1 MSFFSRKKHSQQQSA
16 STTVAQS
23 SASAALAQI
32 QQQPQAQQQQQQ
44 QQPSQKPLSKETS
57 YDSGLNGRGSPSPA
71 MNGVQ
76 PGISQQAQRP
86 PPNGQAPLQAPN
98 GIQPPPN
105 QQQPPQQRP
114 AYPWSQRRLQLP
126 PPVTIPKPGVAPP
139 LTPSPSPFPRYGH
152 ALPVNATSSG
162 ELFLFGGLVRD
173 TVRND
178 LYLISVRDLSATLLQ
193 TTGEIPSPRVGHA
206 SALVGSVLIVW
217 GGDTKTSSKSKPG
230 DKQDDGLYLLNLV
243 SREWTRVAVYGPSP
257 VGRYGHAVT
266 MVGSKFY
273 VFGGQVD
280 GEFLNDLWSFDLNSL
295 RTKATWELVEP
306 AEGSPRPP
314 KRTSHICVTY
324 GEKIILFGGTDCQY
338 HYNDTWAFDTTNN
351 TWTELNCIGFI
362 PSPREGH
369 SAAMVDDVIY
379 VFGGRGVD
387 GKDLGDLG
395 AFKISNQ
402 RWYMFQKMGPA
413 PSPRSGHAMAS
424 MGSRVFVLGGLGGES
439 LNTQK
444 PEDPTIVHV
453 LDTKHIKYPDSNK
466 PPPAAANGRKSQI
479 GAQPIQKTNAENA
492 ANNANAGRPISPT
505 YEQSSESDEVRRA
518 VSPSGR
524 SKTPN
529 GITQQAGTLTNK
541 GKGRMRDDEYDG
553 QGGESSPEH
562 TEPATRESAVS
573 PDGGARAR
581 SPATTGSRAV
591 SPQQGVSTDVYDPN
605 GPQASLASV
614 MMSRNGP
621 NARSPS
627 PVVVD
632 RTKGAAPTL
641 ESFYNKAPGSPTVNG
656 FAHAHAHTKAGST
669 GNVTADL
676 IRDLKEKEAEV
687 EALKKKEAW
696 MKAALLK
703 AERSGFIYAES
714 EEELASRA
722 DDDDI
727 DSRKVTEMVI
737 NLKQLK
743 AKIQATVTERAKEA
757 SERVQEAERLRASAV
772 QEAAFYRAKLAALE
786 SSSDNEVARAERER
800 VADLERQLSAA
811 LTGQAERD
819 RKIKELNE
827 SLSLQTT
834 LLEQAEARA
843 DDASKRAD
851 TLAQSHE
858 RDAEEQATLRE
869 RNALLETM
877 LREQSEKLLE
887 QTSIADQ
894 READYVKAQSQLDE
908 LLHSQDQHI
917 RTLEQTRAALDAA
930 SARADEVDAQ
940 YSRARDRIA
949 QLEADIAELRGD
961 LEARNAEVEH
971 ARVRLADVENSW
983 AKSREEADA
992 FRAVTTGSL
1001 GKLLDSHHD
1010 LRADEDRVARG
1021 YQEKIDTL
1029 NGELAS
1035 LRDMLKDASRRADEA
1050 QQELANQR
1058 RKAREAE
1065 AETFSL
1071 RSQVVGFRTQLSMAL
1086 ADSGRLRK
1094 DLNAKESELA
1104 AKAKEASAAALRLEA
1119 MRSYLAA
1126 NGIVAEDEDGNALRA
1141 DDVTAARIQ
1150 ELEERLAE
1158 RTRAHEI
1165 AERELQTVF
1174 QQKQD
1179 AESQVESLS
1188 AQLDRIRTTQSPS
1201 RRNGAEAASE
1211 ARVAELEQKLEET
1224 ESSYKARLSQLEED
1238 YQLAVHY
1245 VKATEKTMRKM
1256 KEELTKQKTLNQS
1269 MQAEIDRGSP
1279 SMRLRGLN
1287 GRGTPSSE
1295 DSSAGNTFLQNQ
1307 LADAQRQVSR
1317 LNSDNRE
1324 LRNRIDTLE
1333 QDLEHMR
1340 DNVLAVQ
1347 RESDERLSR
1356 IEDLEQEVERL
1367 QNALVVARG
1376 GHDETMLEQLSNEN
1390 TTLKRE
1396 NEQLSH
1402 KIELLLAVEQP
1413 PYSAGR
1419 PISGFSERRTSTSSS
1434 ENAMAFEH
1442 LSSELDDWQRQLASS
1457 MSARRPVHDYDSP
1470 SQGHERAR
1478 SRS

>member
-1 MSFFSRKKHSQQQSA
+1 MSFFSRKKHTQQQA
-16 STTVAQS
+16 STSVAVQS
-23 SASAALAQI
+23 PASAALAQI
-32 QQQPQAQQQQQQ
+32 QQPPSGQ
-44 QQPSQKPLSKETS
+44 QQPQKQLSKETS

-71 MNGVQ
+71 INGIQ
-76 PGISQQAQRP
+76 PGITQQAQRP
-86 PPNGQAPLQAPN
+86 PNGQSPPQGLNSTQPAPS
-98 GIQPPPN
+98 
-105 QQQPPQQRP
+105 QQQSGQPGQQGPHQQRP

-139 LTPSPSPFPRYGH
+139 SSPSPSPFPRYGH
-152 ALPVNATSSG
+152 ALPTNATTSG
-162 ELFLFGGLVRD
+162 ELFLFGGLVRE

-178 LYLISVRDLSATLLQ
+178 LYLISTRDLSATLLQ

-295 RTKATWELVEP
+295 RTKAAWELVEP
-306 AEGSPRPP
+306 VEGSPRPP
-314 KRTSHICVTY
+314 KRTSHVCVTY

-338 HYNDTWAFDTTNN
+338 HYNDTWAFDTN
-351 TWTELNCIGFI
+351 TKTWSELTCIGFI

-369 SAAMVDDVIY
+369 SAAMVDDVVY

-395 AFKISNQ
+395 AFKVTNQ

-439 LNTQK
+439 LNPQK
-444 PEDPTIVHV
+444 PEDPSLIHV
-453 LDTKHIKYPDSNK
+453 LDTKHIKYPDSSK
-466 PPPAAANGRKSQI
+466 PPPTAANGRKSV
-479 GAQPIQKTNAENA
+479 GAQPVQA
-492 ANNANAGRPISPT
+492 RPSGDTPNGIRDGSPA
-505 YEQSSESDEVRRA
+505 YEPMSDSEDVRRA
-518 VSPSGR
+518 VSPTGRQKTNGVPPQSISG
-524 SKTPN
+524 
-529 GITQQAGTLTNK
+529 K
-541 GKGRMRDDEYDG
+541 GKGKMRDDEFD
-553 QGGESSPEH
+553 GESSPET
-562 TEPATRESAVS
+562 TEAAVAMRESAVS
-573 PDGGARAR
+573 PDNARAKSPTGPASR
-581 SPATTGSRAV
+581 ATSPA
-591 SPQQGVSTDVYDPN
+591 QGVTTSDVYDPA

-614 MMSRNGP
+614 MMSRNGLG
-621 NARSPS
+621 ARSPS
-627 PVVVD
+627 PVVD
-632 RTKGAAPTL
+632 R
-641 ESFYNKAPGSPTVNG
+641 SKAPLDAFYKPASPTVNG
-656 FAHAHAHTKAGST
+656 FAKPGST
-669 GNVTADL
+669 GNLTADL
-676 IRDLKEKEAEV
+676 IRDLKDKEAEV

-696 MKAALLK
+696 MKAALMK

-714 EEELASRA
+714 EEELSSRA

-727 DSRKVTEMVI
+727 DGRKVTEMVI

-743 AKIQATVTERAKEA
+743 AKIQTTVLERAKEA
-757 SERVQEAERLRASAV
+757 SDRVQEAERVRVSAV

-786 SSSDNEVARAERER
+786 ASSESEVARIERER
-800 VADLERQLSAA
+800 TADLERQLQVA
-811 LTGQAERD
+811 LAGQAERD
-819 RKIKELNE
+819 RKIQELND
-827 SLSLQTT
+827 SVSLQTT

-843 DDASKRAD
+843 EDASKRAD
-851 TLAQSHE
+851 TLTQSYDQSTEAHN
-858 RDAEEQATLRE
+858 ALRE
-869 RNALLETM
+869 RNAALEAR
-877 LREQSEKLLE
+877 LRETSDKLLA
-887 QTSIADQ
+887 QTSLVEQ
-894 READYVKAQSQLDE
+894 HEADYIKAQSQLE
-908 LLHSQDQHI
+908 NVLRSQDQHI
-917 RTLEQTRAALDAA
+917 RALDQTRAALEAA
-930 SARADEVDAQ
+930 SSRAEEVDAQ
-940 YSRARDRIA
+940 YARAREQIS
-949 QLEADIAELRGD
+949 QLEADVAELRGE
-961 LEARNAEVEH
+961 LEARTSEIEA
-971 ARVRLADVENSW
+971 ARVRIADTENFW

-1001 GKLLDSHHD
+1001 GKLLDSHHE
-1010 LRADEDRVARG
+1010 LKSDEDRLTRG
-1021 YQEKIDTL
+1021 YTEKINAL
-1029 NGELAS
+1029 QNEVSS
-1035 LRDMLKDASRRADEA
+1035 LRDMLRDTSRRADEA
-1050 QQELANQR
+1050 QEELSKER
-1058 RKAREAE
+1058 HRIRET
-1065 AETFSL
+1065 ETETLSL

-1094 DLNAKESELA
+1094 DLVVKETELQN
-1104 AKAKEASAAALRLEA
+1104 KAKEASTAALRMEA

-1126 NGIVAEDEDGNALRA
+1126 NGIVAEDEDGNPLRA
-1141 DDVTAARIQ
+1141 DDVTSARIQ
-1150 ELEERLAE
+1150 ELEDRLVE

-1165 AERELQTVF
+1165 AERELQSLL

-1179 AESQVESLS
+1179 VDAQVESLS
-1188 AQLDRIRTTQSPS
+1188 AQLDRVRTTQSPS
-1201 RRNGAEAASE
+1201 RRNGVDSGSD

-1224 ESSYKARLSQLEED
+1224 ENSYKARLQQLEED

-1256 KEELTKQKTLNQS
+1256 KDELSKQKTLNQS
-1269 MQAEIDRGSP
+1269 MQAEMDRGSP

-1287 GRGTPSSE
+1287 GRGTPSSD
-1295 DSSAGNTFLQNQ
+1295 DSNEFLRNQ
-1307 LADAQRQVSR
+1307 LQDAQRQVQR
-1317 LNSDNRE
+1317 LNSDNKD
-1324 LRNRIDTLE
+1324 LRSRIDTLE

-1340 DNVLAVQ
+1340 DNVIASQ

-1356 IEDLEQEVERL
+1356 IEELEQDVERL
-1367 QNALVVARG
+1367 QNSLVIARG
-1376 GHDETMLEQLSNEN
+1376 GHEESLLEQLSSEN

-1402 KIELLLAVEQP
+1402 KIELLLAVDQP
-1413 PYSAGR
+1413 AFGHGR
-1419 PISGFSERRTSTSSS
+1419 PVSGFSERRASTSSS

-1457 MSARRPVHDYDSP
+1457 MSNRRPILDYDSP
-1470 SQGHERAR
+1470 SLGHERAR

>member
-1 MSFFSRKKHSQQQSA
+1 MRRQSDR
-16 STTVAQS
+16 
-23 SASAALAQI
+23 
-32 QQQPQAQQQQQQ
+32 PRF
-44 QQPSQKPLSKETS
+44 
-57 YDSGLNGRGSPSPA
+57 SGLNGRGSPSPA
-71 MNGVQ
+71 VNGVQ
-76 PGISQQAQRP
+76 PGISQQTQRAA
-86 PPNGQAPLQAPN
+86 PNGQVPAQGSN
-98 GIQPPPN
+98 SMQPPSS
-105 QQQPPQQRP
+105 QQQPSQQQVPPQQRP
-114 AYPWSQRRLQLP
+114 AYPWSQRRLQLS

-139 LTPSPSPFPRYGH
+139 TSPSPSPFPRYGH

-162 ELFLFGGLVRD
+162 ELFLFGGLVRE

-217 GGDTKTSSKSKPG
+217 GGDTKTSGKSKPG

-243 SREWTRVAVYGPSP
+243 TREWTRVAVYGPSP
-257 VGRYGHAVT
+257 VGRYGHAVA

-295 RTKATWELVEP
+295 KTKATWELVEP

-338 HYNDTWAFDTTNN
+338 HYNDTWAFNTTTN

-444 PEDPTIVHV
+444 PEDPTIIHV

-466 PPPAAANGRKSQI
+466 PPPAAVNGRKSQI
-479 GAQPIQKTNAENA
+479 GPQPIQKGAIEGGAPNAS
-492 ANNANAGRPISPT
+492 AGRPISPS
-505 YEQSSESDEVRRA
+505 YEGSESDDVRRA

-529 GITQQAGTLTNK
+529 GITQQATSSNK
-541 GKGRMRDDEYDG
+541 GKGRMRDDEFE
-553 QGGESSPEH
+553 GGESSPDNV
-562 TEPATRESAVS
+562 EPAMRESTVS
-573 PDGGARAR
+573 PDGARAR
-581 SPATTGSRAV
+581 SPTVSGSRAV
-591 SPQQGVSTDVYDPN
+591 SPSQGVSTDVYDPN

-614 MMSRNGP
+614 VMARSGN

-627 PVVVD
+627 PVVD
-632 RTKGAAPTL
+632 RSKGAL
-641 ESFYNKAPGSPTVNG
+641 ESLYKPGSPTTNG
-656 FAHAHAHTKAGST
+656 FGHTNAGST
-669 GNVTADL
+669 GNVTVDL
-676 IRDLKEKEAEV
+676 IRDLKDKEAEV

-743 AKIQATVTERAKEA
+743 AKIQATVNERAREA

-786 SSSDNEVARAERER
+786 TSSDNEVVRAERER

-811 LTGQAERD
+811 LAGQAERD
-819 RKIKELNE
+819 RKIKELND

-858 RDAEEQATLRE
+858 RDAEEQSTLRE
-869 RNALLETM
+869 RNAVLETM

-887 QTSIADQ
+887 QTSLAEQ
-894 READYVKAQSQLDE
+894 READYIKAQSQLDE
-908 LLHSQDQHI
+908 LLHSHDQHI
-917 RTLEQTRAALDAA
+917 RALEQTRAALEST

-940 YSRARDRIA
+940 YSRAREQIA

-961 LEARNAEVEH
+961 LEARNAEIEH

-1001 GKLLDSHHD
+1001 GKLLDSHHE

-1021 YQEKIDTL
+1021 FQEKISTL
-1029 NGELAS
+1029 QAEIAS

-1050 QQELANQR
+1050 QEELSNQR

-1065 AETFSL
+1065 AETLSL

-1094 DLNAKESELA
+1094 DLNAKESELVS
-1104 AKAKEASAAALRLEA
+1104 KVKEASAATLRLEA

-1126 NGIVAEDEDGNALRA
+1126 NGIVAEDEDGNPLRA

-1150 ELEERLAE
+1150 ELEDRLAE

-1165 AERELQTVF
+1165 AERELQTMF

-1179 AESQVESLS
+1179 AESQIESLS
-1188 AQLDRIRTTQSPS
+1188 ALLDHIRTTQSPS
-1201 RRNGAEAASE
+1201 RRNGGDAASE
-1211 ARVAELEQKLEET
+1211 ARIAELEKKLEET
-1224 ESSYKARLSQLEED
+1224 ENSYKARLQQLEDD

-1256 KEELTKQKTLNQS
+1256 KEELNKQKNLNQS

-1279 SMRLRGLN
+1279 SIRLRAHN
-1287 GRGTPSSE
+1287 GRGTPSSDDNSNE
-1295 DSSAGNTFLQNQ
+1295 FLRNQ
-1307 LADAQRQVSR
+1307 LQDAQRQVQR
-1317 LNSDNRE
+1317 LNSDNKE

-1347 RESDERLSR
+1347 RESDERMSR

-1367 QNALVVARG
+1367 QNALAIFRD
-1376 GHDETMLEQLSNEN
+1376 GHDETVLERLSNEN

-1396 NEQLSH
+1396 NEQLTH
-1402 KIELLLAVEQP
+1402 KIELLLAVDQP
-1413 PYSAGR
+1413 AFGSGR
-1419 PISGFSERRTSTSSS
+1419 PVSGFSDRRTSTSSS

-1457 MSARRPVHDYDSP
+1457 MSARRSDYDSP
-1470 SQGHERAR
+1470 SQGHERSRPR
-1478 SRS
+1478 S

>member
-1 MSFFSRKKHSQQQSA
+1 MSFFSRKKHTQQSA
-16 STTVAQS
+16 STTVTQS
-23 SASAALAQI
+23 SASAALAQLQQPPQN
-32 QQQPQAQQQQQQ
+32 QQQPQ
-44 QQPSQKPLSKETS
+44 KPLTKETS

-71 MNGVQ
+71 VNGVQ
-76 PGISQQAQRP
+76 PSISQQAQRP
-86 PPNGQAPLQAPN
+86 ALNGQTPPQGPNGVQPAPS
-98 GIQPPPN
+98 
-105 QQQPPQQRP
+105 QQQAQGGQQQGPAQTRP

-139 LTPSPSPFPRYGH
+139 TSPSPSPFPRYGH

-162 ELFLFGGLVRD
+162 ELFLFGGLVRE

-295 RTKATWELVEP
+295 RSKATWELVEP
-306 AEGSPRPP
+306 VEGSPRPP

-324 GEKIILFGGTDCQY
+324 GDKIILFGGTDCQY
-338 HYNDTWAFDTTNN
+338 HYNDTWAFDTTTN
-351 TWTELNCIGFI
+351 TWSELNCIGFI

-395 AFKISNQ
+395 AFKISSTYSFRAYHRRAYLCPIPDQ

-466 PPPAAANGRKSQI
+466 PPPAALAGRKSQI
-479 GAQPIQKTNAENA
+479 GPQPIQKPGSEPNAP
-492 ANNANAGRPISPT
+492 NAGRPISPS
-505 YEQSSESDEVRRA
+505 YEHGSDSDVQRAVSPTGRAKTPNGTIQPVASVKGKGRVRDEEFDGESSPENTEPAIRDSAVSPDVARAKSPASIASRA
-518 VSPSGR
+518 VSPS
-524 SKTPN
+524 
-529 GITQQAGTLTNK
+529 
-541 GKGRMRDDEYDG
+541 
-553 QGGESSPEH
+553 
-562 TEPATRESAVS
+562 
-573 PDGGARAR
+573 
-581 SPATTGSRAV
+581 
-591 SPQQGVSTDVYDPN
+591 QGVSADVYDPN
-605 GPQASLASV
+605 GPQVSLASV
-614 MMSRNGP
+614 MMARNGP
-621 NARSPS
+621 SGRSPS
-627 PVVVD
+627 PVVD
-632 RTKGAAPTL
+632 RSKGPLDA
-641 ESFYNKAPGSPTVNG
+641 FHKPGSPTVNG
-656 FAHAHAHTKAGST
+656 FAHTKPGST
-669 GNVTADL
+669 GNLTADL
-676 IRDLKEKEAEV
+676 IRDLKDKEAEV

-743 AKIQATVTERAKEA
+743 AKIQATVLERANEA
-757 SERVQEAERLRASAV
+757 SARVQEAERLRASAV

-786 SSSDNEVARAERER
+786 SSSDNELAKVERDR

-811 LTGQAERD
+811 LAGQAERD
-819 RKIKELNE
+819 RKIKELND

-858 RDAEEQATLRE
+858 RDSEDQDTLRE
-869 RNALLETM
+869 RNAVLETL

-887 QTSIADQ
+887 QTSLAEQ
-894 READYVKAQSQLDE
+894 READYIRAQTQLDD
-908 LLHSQDQHI
+908 LIHSHEQHV
-917 RTLEQTRAALDAA
+917 RALDQTRAALDAA
-930 SARADEVDAQ
+930 TARADEVDAQ
-940 YSRARDRIA
+940 YSRARDQIS
-949 QLEADIAELRGD
+949 QLEADVAELRGE
-961 LEARNAEVEH
+961 LEARTTEVEN

-1001 GKLLDSHHD
+1001 GKLLDSHHE
-1010 LRADEDRVARG
+1010 LRSDEDRLTRG
-1021 YQEKIDTL
+1021 HQEKL
-1029 NGELAS
+1029 NALQAEIAS
-1035 LRDMLKDASRRADEA
+1035 LRDMLKDASRRAQEA
-1050 QQELANQR
+1050 QEELADQR

-1065 AETFSL
+1065 AETLSL

-1094 DLNAKESELA
+1094 ELNAKESELA
-1104 AKAKEASAAALRLEA
+1104 TKAKEASATALRLEA

-1126 NGIVAEDEDGNALRA
+1126 NGVVAEDEDGNPLRA
-1141 DDVTAARIQ
+1141 DDVTSARIQ
-1150 ELEERLAE
+1150 ELEDRLAE
-1158 RTRAHEI
+1158 RTRAHDI
-1165 AERELQTVF
+1165 AERELQTLLR
-1174 QQKQD
+1174 QKQD
-1179 AESQVESLS
+1179 ADNQIDALS

-1201 RRNGAEAASE
+1201 RRNGADAASD
-1211 ARVAELEQKLEET
+1211 ARVVELEQKLEET
-1224 ESSYKARLSQLEED
+1224 EAEYKARMKQLEED
-1238 YQLAVHY
+1238 YHVAIHY

-1256 KEELTKQKTLNQS
+1256 KEELNKQKNLNQS
-1269 MQAEIDRGSP
+1269 MQAEMERGSP

-1287 GRGTPSSE
+1287 GRGTPSSDE
-1295 DSSAGNTFLQNQ
+1295 GNEVLRNQ
-1307 LADAQRQVSR
+1307 LQDAHRQVQR
-1317 LNSDNRE
+1317 LNGDNKD

-1340 DNVLAVQ
+1340 ETFLTVQ
-1347 RESDERLSR
+1347 RESDERMSR
-1356 IEDLEQEVERL
+1356 IMELEQDTERM

-1376 GHDETMLEQLSNEN
+1376 GQDEGILEQLSNEN
-1390 TTLKRE
+1390 TALKRE

-1402 KIELLLAVEQP
+1402 KIELLLAVDQP
-1413 PYSAGR
+1413 SFSDR
-1419 PISGFSERRTSTSSS
+1419 PVSGFSERRASTSSS

-1457 MSARRPVHDYDSP
+1457 MSNRRPVLSYDSP

>member
-1 MSFFSRKKHSQQQSA
+1 MSFFTRKKHTPQSA
-16 STTVAQS
+16 STTVTPS
-23 SASAALAQI
+23 SASAALAQL
-32 QQQPQAQQQQQQ
+32 QQQPQTQ
-44 QQPSQKPLSKETS
+44 QQPQKPLTKETS

-71 MNGVQ
+71 VNGAQ
-76 PGISQQAQRP
+76 PSISQQPQRAL
-86 PPNGQAPLQAPN
+86 PNGQAPPLGSNGVLPTPAQQSSQSGQQSAPT
-98 GIQPPPN
+98 
-105 QQQPPQQRP
+105 RA

-139 LTPSPSPFPRYGH
+139 TSPSPSPFPRYGH
-152 ALPVNATSSG
+152 ALPVNATTSG
-162 ELFLFGGLVRD
+162 ELFLFGGLVRE

-217 GGDTKTSSKSKPG
+217 GGDTKTNSKSKPG

-273 VFGGQVD
+273 IFGGQVD

-295 RTKATWELVEP
+295 RSKAAWELVEP
-306 AEGSPRPP
+306 VEGSRPP
-314 KRTSHICVTY
+314 KRTSHVCVTY

-338 HYNDTWAFDTTNN
+338 HYNDTWAFDTTTN
-351 TWTELNCIGFI
+351 TWSELNCIGFI

-369 SAAMVDDVIY
+369 SAAMVDDVVY

-444 PEDPTIVHV
+444 PEDPTVVHV
-453 LDTKHIKYPDSNK
+453 LDTSPNHFAEHIKYPDSNK
-466 PPPAAANGRKSQI
+466 PPPAGVAGRKSQI
-479 GAQPIQKTNAENA
+479 GPQPIQKPGFEPGAP
-492 ANNANAGRPISPT
+492 NANRPISPS
-505 YEQSSESDEVRRA
+505 YDHGSDTDTAQRA
-518 VSPSGR
+518 VSPTSR
-524 SKTPN
+524 VKSPN
-529 GITQQAGTLTNK
+529 GTAMQALASVK
-541 GKGRMRDDEYDG
+541 GKARARDEDFD
-553 QGGESSPEH
+553 GESSPEN
-562 TEPATRESAVS
+562 TEPAVRDSAVS
-573 PDGGARAR
+573 PDGGARAK
-581 SPATTGSRAV
+581 SPANPASRAV
-591 SPQQGVSTDVYDPN
+591 SPAQGISADVYDPS

-614 MMSRNGP
+614 IMSRSGV

-627 PVVVD
+627 PVVD
-632 RTKGAAPTL
+632 RSKGPLDAFFKP
-641 ESFYNKAPGSPTVNG
+641 NSPTVNG
-656 FAHAHAHTKAGST
+656 FAHTKPGST

-676 IRDLKEKEAEV
+676 IRDLKDKEAEV

-714 EEELASRA
+714 EEELSSRT

-743 AKIQATVTERAKEA
+743 AKIQATVLERANEA
-757 SERVQEAERLRASAV
+757 SVRVQEAERLRTSAL
-772 QEAAFYRAKLAALE
+772 QESAFYRAKLAALE
-786 SSSDNEVARAERER
+786 SSSDNELVKVERER
-800 VADLERQLSAA
+800 IADLERQLSAA
-811 LTGQAERD
+811 LSGHADRD

-851 TLAQSHE
+851 TLAHSHE
-858 RDAEEQATLRE
+858 RDNEDQITLRG
-869 RNALLETM
+869 RNAFLETQ

-887 QTSIADQ
+887 QTSVAEQ
-894 READYVKAQSQLDE
+894 READYIKAQTQLDD
-908 LLHSQDQHI
+908 LLHSDDQHV
-917 RTLEQTRAALDAA
+917 RALEQTRAALAA
-930 SARADEVDAQ
+930 VSARAEEVDAQ
-940 YSRARDRIA
+940 YGRARDQIT
-949 QLEADIAELRGD
+949 QLEADVAELRGE
-961 LEARNAEVEH
+961 LEARTTEVEN
-971 ARVRLADVENSW
+971 ARLRLLDVENSW

-1001 GKLLDSHHD
+1001 GKLLDSHHE
-1010 LRADEDRVARG
+1010 LRADEDRLTRG
-1021 YQEKIDTL
+1021 HQEKLDALQAEI
-1029 NGELAS
+1029 AS
-1035 LRDMLKDASRRADEA
+1035 LRDMLKDASRRAQEA
-1050 QQELANQR
+1050 QDELSGQR

-1065 AETFSL
+1065 TETLSL
-1071 RSQVVGFRTQLSMAL
+1071 RSQVVGLRTHISLAM

-1094 DLNAKESELA
+1094 ELNTKESDLLS
-1104 AKAKEASAAALRLEA
+1104 KTKEASTFALRLEA

-1126 NGIVAEDEDGNALRA
+1126 NGIVAEDEEGNPLRA
-1141 DDVTAARIQ
+1141 DDVTSARIR
-1150 ELEERLAE
+1150 ELEDMLTE
-1158 RTRAHEI
+1158 RTRAHGI
-1165 AERELQTVF
+1165 AERELQTLLE
-1174 QQKQD
+1174 QKQD
-1179 AESQVESLS
+1179 ADNQVESLS
-1188 AQLDRIRTTQSPS
+1188 NQLDRIRTTQSPS
-1201 RRNGAEAASE
+1201 RRNGADADAD
-1211 ARVAELEQKLEET
+1211 ARVAELEQKAEET
-1224 ESSYKARLSQLEED
+1224 ENSYKARLAQLEED

-1245 VKATEKTMRKM
+1245 VKATEKTMRKL
-1256 KEELTKQKTLNQS
+1256 KEELNKQKTLNQS
-1269 MQAEIDRGSP
+1269 MQAEIERGSP
-1279 SMRLRGLN
+1279 SIRLRGLN
-1287 GRGTPSSE
+1287 GRGTPSSDE
-1295 DSSAGNTFLQNQ
+1295 GNEVLRNQ
-1307 LADAQRQVSR
+1307 LQDAHRQVQR
-1317 LNSDNRE
+1317 LNSDNKD

-1340 DNVLAVQ
+1340 DTFLTVQ
-1347 RESDERLSR
+1347 RESDERLNR
-1356 IEDLEQEVERL
+1356 AMELDQDVERL

-1376 GHDETMLEQLSNEN
+1376 GQDESVLEQLSNDN

-1396 NEQLSH
+1396 NEQLSR
-1402 KIELLLAVEQP
+1402 KIELLLAVDQP
-1413 PYSAGR
+1413 TYGAGR
-1419 PISGFSERRTSTSSS
+1419 PVSGFSERRASTSSS

-1457 MSARRPVHDYDSP
+1457 MSNRRPVLDYDSP

>member
-1 MSFFSRKKHSQQQSA
+1 MSFFSRRKHTQQSA

-23 SASAALAQI
+23 SASAALAQL
-32 QQQPQAQQQQQQ
+32 QQQPQGQQQT
-44 QQPSQKPLSKETS
+44 QKPLSKETS

-71 MNGVQ
+71 INGVQ

-86 PPNGQAPLQAPN
+86 APTGQVPPPGPNGV
-98 GIQPPPN
+98 QPASSQQPG
-105 QQQPPQQRP
+105 QQQAPPQQRP
-114 AYPWSQRRLQLP
+114 AYPWSQKRLQLP

-139 LTPSPSPFPRYGH
+139 TSPSPSPFPRYGH

-162 ELFLFGGLVRD
+162 ELFLFGGLVRE

-295 RTKATWELVEP
+295 RSKATWELVEP
-306 AEGSPRPP
+306 VEGSPRPP

-324 GEKIILFGGTDCQY
+324 GDRIILFGGTDCQY
-338 HYNDTWAFDTTNN
+338 HYNDTWAFDTTTN
-351 TWTELNCIGFI
+351 TWSELNCIGFI

-444 PEDPTIVHV
+444 PEDPTIIHV

-466 PPPAAANGRKSQI
+466 PPPAAANGRKSTI
-479 GAQPIQKTNAENA
+479 GPQPIQKPGVD
-492 ANNANAGRPISPT
+492 ANVQNAGRPISPN
-505 YEQSSESDEVRRA
+505 YEHGSDSDDVRRA

-529 GITQQAGTLTNK
+529 GIGQQTMSSK
-541 GKGRMRDDEYDG
+541 GKGRMRDEEFD
-553 QGGESSPEH
+553 GESSPEQ
-562 TEPATRESAVS
+562 TEPAARESAVS
-573 PDGGARAR
+573 PEGARAR
-581 SPATTGSRAV
+581 SPTTTASRAV
-591 SPQQGVSTDVYDPN
+591 SPSQGVSADVYDPN

-614 MMSRNGP
+614 MMARNGISG
-621 NARSPS
+621 RSPS
-627 PVVVD
+627 PVVD
-632 RTKGAAPTL
+632 RSKGPLDA
-641 ESFYNKAPGSPTVNG
+641 FHKPGSPTVNG
-656 FAHAHAHTKAGST
+656 FMHTKPGST
-669 GNVTADL
+669 GNLTADL
-676 IRDLKEKEAEV
+676 IRDLKDKEAEL
-687 EALKKKEAW
+687 ESLKKKEAW

-743 AKIQATVTERAKEA
+743 AKIQASVLERANEA
-757 SERVQEAERLRASAV
+757 SARVQEAERLRASAV

-786 SSSDNEVARAERER
+786 ASSESEVATVERER
-800 VADLERQLSAA
+800 IADLERQLSTA
-811 LTGQAERD
+811 LSGQAERD
-819 RKIKELNE
+819 RKIKELND

-858 RDAEEQATLRE
+858 RDAEDQTTLRE
-869 RNALLETM
+869 RNAVLETL

-887 QTSIADQ
+887 QTSLAEQ
-894 READYVKAQSQLDE
+894 READYIKAQTQLDE
-908 LLHSQDQHI
+908 LLLSQEQHV
-917 RTLEQTRAALDAA
+917 RALDQTRAALDAA

-940 YSRARDRIA
+940 YSRARNQIA
-949 QLEADIAELRGD
+949 QLEADVAELRGE
-961 LEARNAEVEH
+961 LEARTTEVEN
-971 ARVRLADVENSW
+971 ARIRLADVENSW
-983 AKSREEADA
+983 AKSREEADK

-1001 GKLLDSHHD
+1001 GKLLDSHHE
-1010 LRADEDRVARG
+1010 LRTDEDRLTRG
-1021 YQEKIDTL
+1021 HQEKL
-1029 NGELAS
+1029 NALQAEIAS
-1035 LRDMLKDASRRADEA
+1035 LRDMLKDASHRAEEA
-1050 QQELANQR
+1050 QEELSNQR

-1065 AETFSL
+1065 AETLSL

-1094 DLNAKESELA
+1094 ELNAKEAELSS
-1104 AKAKEASAAALRLEA
+1104 KMKEAAATTLRLEA

-1126 NGIVAEDEDGNALRA
+1126 NGVVAEDEDGNPLRA
-1141 DDVTAARIQ
+1141 DDATSARIQ
-1150 ELEERLAE
+1150 ELEHKLAE

-1165 AERELQTVF
+1165 AERELQTLL

-1179 AESQVESLS
+1179 ADNQIESLS

-1201 RRNGAEAASE
+1201 RRNAADD

-1224 ESSYKARLSQLEED
+1224 ENSYKARLAQLEED
-1238 YQLAVHY
+1238 YHLAVHY
-1245 VKATEKTMRKM
+1245 VKATEKTMRKL
-1256 KEELTKQKTLNQS
+1256 KDELNKQKAQNQN
-1269 MQAEIDRGSP
+1269 MQAEIERGSP

-1287 GRGTPSSE
+1287 GRGTPSSDE
-1295 DSSAGNTFLQNQ
+1295 SNEFLRNQ
-1307 LADAQRQVSR
+1307 LQDAQRQVQR
-1317 LNSDNRE
+1317 LNTDNKE

-1340 DNVLAVQ
+1340 DNLITSQ
-1347 RESDERLSR
+1347 RESEERLAR
-1356 IEDLEQEVERL
+1356 IIELEHDVDRMQKTL
-1367 QNALVVARG
+1367 DVARDDQDG
-1376 GHDETMLEQLSNEN
+1376 NLLARLSSEN
-1390 TTLKRE
+1390 ATLKRE

-1402 KIELLLAVEQP
+1402 KIELLLTVDQP
-1413 PYSAGR
+1413 SFAR
-1419 PISGFSERRTSTSSS
+1419 PVSGISERRASTSSS

-1442 LSSELDDWQRQLASS
+1442 LSSELDDWQRQLAGSIS
-1457 MSARRPVHDYDSP
+1457 RRAGPDYDSP
-1470 SQGHERAR
+1470 SLGHERAR

>member
-1 MSFFSRKKHSQQQSA
+1 MSFFSRKKHSQQQPA
-16 STTVAQS
+16 STAVVQS

-32 QQQPQAQQQQQQ
+32 QQQPQTQPQQQQQQ
-44 QQPSQKPLSKETS
+44 QQQSQKPLSKETS
-57 YDSGLNGRGSPSPA
+57 YDRYAIFLPILLSLPCTGPGRNWRYGSLVSASTPILSLSFIHSHMRPHSDRSRFSGLNGRGTPFSRCKRRTAWHLSAGTATSAQWPGPHPGSQWRPASGTPSNHHA
-71 MNGVQ
+71 
-76 PGISQQAQRP
+76 
-86 PPNGQAPLQAPN
+86 
-98 GIQPPPN
+98 
-105 QQQPPQQRP
+105 QQRP
-114 AYPWSQRRLQLP
+114 AYPWSQRRLQPP

-139 LTPSPSPFPRYGH
+139 TSPSPSPFPRYGH

-173 TVRND
+173 TVRID

-217 GGDTKTSSKSKPG
+217 GGDTKTSSKSKAA

-243 SREWTRVAVYGPSP
+243 
-257 VGRYGHAVT
+257 
-266 MVGSKFY
+266 
-273 VFGGQVD
+273 
-280 GEFLNDLWSFDLNSL
+280 

-479 GAQPIQKTNAENA
+479 GAQPIQKPQVENA
-492 ANNANAGRPISPT
+492 ANNNAN
-505 YEQSSESDEVRRA
+505 
-518 VSPSGR
+518 
-524 SKTPN
+524 
-529 GITQQAGTLTNK
+529 
-541 GKGRMRDDEYDG
+541 
-553 QGGESSPEH
+553 
-562 TEPATRESAVS
+562 
-573 PDGGARAR
+573 
-581 SPATTGSRAV
+581 
-591 SPQQGVSTDVYDPN
+591 
-605 GPQASLASV
+605 
-614 MMSRNGP
+614 
-621 NARSPS
+621 
-627 PVVVD
+627 
-632 RTKGAAPTL
+632 
-641 ESFYNKAPGSPTVNG
+641 
-656 FAHAHAHTKAGST
+656 
-669 GNVTADL
+669 
-676 IRDLKEKEAEV
+676 
-687 EALKKKEAW
+687 KKEAW
-696 MKAALLK
+696 MRAALLK

-743 AKIQATVTERAKEA
+743 AKIQATVAERAKEA
-757 SERVQEAERLRASAV
+757 SDRVQEAERLRASAV

-786 SSSDNEVARAERER
+786 SSSDNDVGRAERER
-800 VADLERQLSAA
+800 IADLERQISAA
-811 LTGQAERD
+811 LSGQVERD

-858 RDAEEQATLRE
+858 RDAEEQTTLRE
-869 RNALLETM
+869 RNVLLETM

-887 QTSIADQ
+887 QTSLADQ
-894 READYVKAQSQLDE
+894 READYVKAQSQLEE
-908 LLHSQDQHI
+908 LLH
-917 RTLEQTRAALDAA
+917 
-930 SARADEVDAQ
+930 
-940 YSRARDRIA
+940 
-949 QLEADIAELRGD
+949 
-961 LEARNAEVEH
+961 
-971 ARVRLADVENSW
+971 
-983 AKSREEADA
+983 
-992 FRAVTTGSL
+992 
-1001 GKLLDSHHD
+1001 
-1010 LRADEDRVARG
+1010 
-1021 YQEKIDTL
+1021 
-1029 NGELAS
+1029 
-1035 LRDMLKDASRRADEA
+1035 
-1050 QQELANQR
+1050 
-1058 RKAREAE
+1058 
-1065 AETFSL
+1065 
-1071 RSQVVGFRTQLSMAL
+1071 
-1086 ADSGRLRK
+1086 
-1094 DLNAKESELA
+1094 
-1104 AKAKEASAAALRLEA
+1104 
-1119 MRSYLAA
+1119 
-1126 NGIVAEDEDGNALRA
+1126 
-1141 DDVTAARIQ
+1141 
-1150 ELEERLAE
+1150 
-1158 RTRAHEI
+1158 
-1165 AERELQTVF
+1165 
-1174 QQKQD
+1174 
-1179 AESQVESLS
+1179 
-1188 AQLDRIRTTQSPS
+1188 
-1201 RRNGAEAASE
+1201 
-1211 ARVAELEQKLEET
+1211 
-1224 ESSYKARLSQLEED
+1224 YKARLSQLEED

-1295 DSSAGNTFLQNQ
+1295 DSSAGNAFLQNQ

-1317 LNSDNRE
+1317 LNGDNRE
-1324 LRNRIDTLE
+1324 LRNRIDSLE

-1376 GHDETMLEQLSNEN
+1376 GHGETMLEQLSNEN

-1402 KIELLLAVEQP
+1402 KIELLLAVDQP
-1413 PYSAGR
+1413 PFNAGR
-1419 PISGFSERRTSTSSS
+1419 PVSGFSERRASTSSS

-1457 MSARRPVHDYDSP
+1457 MSARRPVLDYDSP
-1470 SQGHERAR
+1470 LQGHERAR